1 MRGAARRRLFRSKD
15 ACSRAASYW
24 RKLSQSLQPGNA
36 YRFALQSRGNV
47 QIRIFNLRGEL
58 VNNLVDR
65 SYEPG
70 SSSTTWN
77 GKHETGRNVASGIY
91 MYKMRVGHEQLVRRL
106 GLLR

>member
-1 MRGAARRRLFRSKD
+1 MYRSGFSTC
-15 ACSRAASYW
+15 A
-24 RKLSQSLQPGNA
+24 
-36 YRFALQSRGNV
+36 
-47 QIRIFNLRGEL
+47 GEL

-77 GKHETGRNVASGIY
+77 GKHEAGRNVASGIY
-91 MYKMRVGHEQLVRRL
+91 TYKMRVGHEQLVRRL